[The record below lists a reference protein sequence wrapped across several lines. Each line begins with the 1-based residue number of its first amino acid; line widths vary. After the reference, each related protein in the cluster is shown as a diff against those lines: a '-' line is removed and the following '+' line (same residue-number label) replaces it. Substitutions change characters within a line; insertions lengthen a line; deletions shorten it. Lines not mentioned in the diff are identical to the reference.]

1 MTSHNFTPIFS
12 ILSILA
18 IVAAGCGMPF
28 DDPDVDS
35 GNIHDETEPNDDSD
49 VAEQT
54 GFTLDGSTW
63 FEVRGIFNNDTDT
76 DYFRVDLGGQDHIDL
91 VTYREYEGEEQQY
104 NLMFPINVNEY
115 SEDDS
120 LGVQNL
126 LAAAGWGVDLES
138 DTSYILLKV
147 SGKEADE
154 GFAPY
159 TNSKPYRVQ
168 FR

>member
-1 MTSHNFTPIFS
+1 M
-12 ILSILA
+12 LA
-18 IVAAGCGMPF
+18 VVGVGCGMPF

-35 GNIHDETEPNDDSD
+35 GDIHDETEPNDGSD
-49 VAEQT
+49 EAEQT

-63 FEVRGIFNNDTDT
+63 FEVRGIFDNDTDT
-76 DYFRVDLGGQDHIDL
+76 DYYRVDLDGQDHIDL

-104 NLMFPINVNEY
+104 NLMFPVNVNEY
-115 SEDDS
+115 SQDDS

-138 DTSYILLKV
+138 DTSYVLLKV
-147 SGKEADE
+147 SGQEADE